1 MCPVHNHMFTKNVID
16 FTMVF
21 LHTCIHE
28 LKFSLK
34 ISDYKCTFIS
44 NLDA

>member
-21 LHTCIHE
+21 LHIE
-28 LKFSLK
+28 LKFL
-34 ISDYKCTFIS
+34 F
-44 NLDA
+44 LV